1 MNKKKVVL
9 RILLD
14 LVFLVVFNVC
24 FFALGGTEHSA
35 AGWMA
40 YGFIHFAYIM
50 VLLTPVLTRKSSS
63 AYIFGL
69 TIAGIS
75 TTYFIIEF
83 IVGIVFIVLNHDSIK
98 IDLVV
103 QVIIAGLYLV
113 TLLANM
119 IANETTADDI
129 ARHEDEVAFIKDA
142 SSRVKVLMDKFDD
155 KKANKVI
162 EQVYDL
168 IHSSPSKSCVAAQT
182 YENDVVNKIG
192 ELESY
197 VSANDK
203 DKAVKVAGEIVELM
217 EERNRKVRSAR

>member
-9 RILLD
+9 GILLD
-14 LVFLVVFNVC
+14 LAFLIVFNVC
-24 FFALGGTEHSA
+24 FFVIGSTNHTA
-35 AGWMA
+35 AGWLA

-50 VLLTPVLTRKSSS
+50 VLLTPVLARKSFPV
-63 AYIFGL
+63 YIWGL

-75 TTYFIIEF
+75 TTYFIVEF
-83 IVGIVFIVLNHDSIK
+83 IVGIIFIVLNHDSIK
-98 IDLVV
+98 VDLVV

-119 IANETTADDI
+119 IANETTADNI
-129 ARHEDEVAFIKDA
+129 ARNKDEVAFIKNA
-142 SSRVKVLMDKFDD
+142 SSRVKALMDKFDD
-155 KKANKVI
+155 KKANKAV

-168 IHSSPSKSCVAAQT
+168 IHSSPSKSCVAAQS

-197 VSANDK
+197 VSSNDK
-203 DKAVKVAGEIVELM
+203 GQAVRVAGEIVELM
-217 EERNRKVRSAR
+217 EERNRKVRSAH

>member
-9 RILLD
+9 GILLD
-14 LVFLVVFNVC
+14 LAFLIVFNVC
-24 FFALGGTEHSA
+24 FFVIGSTNHTAS
-35 AGWMA
+35 GWLA

-50 VLLTPVLTRKSSS
+50 VLLTPVLARKSFPV
-63 AYIFGL
+63 YIWGL

-75 TTYFIIEF
+75 TTYFIVEF
-83 IVGIVFIVLNHDSIK
+83 IVGIIFIVLNHDSIK
-98 IDLVV
+98 VDLVV

-119 IANETTADDI
+119 IANETTADNI
-129 ARHEDEVAFIKDA
+129 ARNKDEVAFIKNA
-142 SSRVKVLMDKFDD
+142 SSRVKALMDKFDD
-155 KKANKVI
+155 KKANKAV

-168 IHSSPSKSCVAAQT
+168 IHSSPSKSCVAAQS

-197 VSANDK
+197 VSSNDK
-203 DKAVKVAGEIVELM
+203 GQAVRVAGEIVELM
-217 EERNRKVRSAR
+217 EERNRKVRSAH